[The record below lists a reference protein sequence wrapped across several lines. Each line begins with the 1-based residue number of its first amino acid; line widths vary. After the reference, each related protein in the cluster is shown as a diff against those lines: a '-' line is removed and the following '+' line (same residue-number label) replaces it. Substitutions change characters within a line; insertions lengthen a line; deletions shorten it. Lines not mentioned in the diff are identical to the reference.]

1 MSKLKITQVKGLV
14 NTNQNQRRV
23 MQSLG
28 LRKIRHSV
36 EHQDNPAIRGQIRK
50 VSHLVQV
57 EEIG

>member
-1 MSKLKITQVKGLV
+1 MSKLRITQVKGLV

-50 VSHLVQV
+50 VAHLVQV

>member
-28 LRKIRHSV
+28 LRKIHQSV
-36 EHQDNPAIRGQIRK
+36 EHQANPAIRGQIRK

>member
-23 MQSLG
+23 MQTLG
-28 LRKIRHSV
+28 LRKINQSV
-36 EHQDNPAIRGQIRK
+36 EHQDNPAVRGQIRK

>member
-28 LRKIRHSV
+28 LRKIHQSV
-36 EHQDNPAIRGQIRK
+36 EHQDNTAIRGQIRK

>member
-1 MSKLKITQVKGLV
+1 MSKLKITQVRGLV

-28 LRKIRHSV
+28 LRKIHQSV
-36 EHQDNPAIRGQIRK
+36 EHQDNLAIRGQIRK

>member
-28 LRKIRHSV
+28 LRKIRHSG

-50 VSHLVQV
+50 VAHLVQV

>member
-1 MSKLKITQVKGLV
+1 M

-50 VSHLVQV
+50 VAHLVQV

>member
-28 LRKIRHSV
+28 LRKIHQGV

>member
-1 MSKLKITQVKGLV
+1 MSKLKITQVEGLV

-50 VSHLVQV
+50 VAHLVQV

>member
-28 LRKIRHSV
+28 LRKIHQSV

-50 VSHLVQV
+50 VSHLVQG

>member
-36 EHQDNPAIRGQIRK
+36 EHQDNLAIRGQIRK
-50 VSHLVQV
+50 VAHLVQV